1 MFAEWFSI
9 LCDQFLRSFGPVDR
23 ADALG
28 LYQMEASLQ
37 EAVEM
42 ITIAKEATLDE
53 LRDLTDRQR
62 DLAES
67 MPSLGN
73 GCSRRVFT
81 NCVRAES
88 IRDPPAGPCVL
99 SV

>member
-9 LCDQFLRSFGPVDR
+9 LCDHFLRSFGPVDR

-28 LYQMEASLQ
+28 LYQMEPSLQ

-67 MPSLGN
+67 MPSLEQWM
-73 GCSRRVFT
+73 F
-81 NCVRAES
+81 
-88 IRDPPAGPCVL
+88 PP
-99 SV
+99 SVYELCPGGIYS